1 MAERQ
6 PGSDRGRAVIDW
18 EEAFAF
24 YVGLPAQRRTYAAV
38 AVEFEVSVRTVERHG
53 QTGRWAERLRDIDAV
68 AARETDARLGQERA
82 EQVEKLRKLI
92 DATFIAYAD
101 NLRRG
106 TVRTGPGD
114 LDRLY
119 KLWRQLDQELEH
131 PPPPPEHAAAPARS
145 AEHSAAVLAA
155 LQEAGALEALG
166 LRLARPEKP

>member
-1 MAERQ
+1 MGERQ

-18 EEAFAF
+18 DQAFAF
-24 YVGLPAQRRTYAAV
+24 YAGLPALQRTYAAV
-38 AVEFEVSVRTVERHG
+38 AAEFKVSVRTVERHG
-53 QTGRWAERLRDIDAV
+53 QTGRWAARLREIDAA
-68 AARETDARLGQERA
+68 AARETDARLGHERA
-82 EQVEKLRKLI
+82 EQIEKLRKLI
-92 DATFIAYAD
+92 DATLIAYAD

-106 TVRTGPGD
+106 NVRTGPGD

-131 PPPPPEHAAAPARS
+131 AAPLPKPAPAPARS

-166 LRLARPEKP
+166 LRLARRKKT